1 MLVFLPTFKLQRKL
15 EMSVIPTI
23 LLLHLNQR
31 LLHLNQRNQQ
41 NQQNHQKYVLEAVAI
56 RTMPMTNFAMM
67 ITIIVGVNGT
77 EEVVAD
83 QKLNMIF
90 AKNVNVK
97 IPIPNLKVK
106 LREKHKVCKSFG
118 LFFQGLLG
126 LSNRI
131 LILVLVWVYFV
142 SFISHLF
149 RPNHPLF
156 ICIYQTSSILRIGV
170 PIVRFINSFM
180 VFFGNYDNKFE
191 SLFKQ

>member
-1 MLVFLPTFKLQRKL
+1 MSSYLFKIQRKL
-15 EMSVIPTI
+15 EMSVKPII
-23 LLLHLNQR
+23 YLLHLNQR

-41 NQQNHQKYVLEAVAI
+41 NHQKNVLEAVAI
-56 RTMPMTNFAMM
+56 RTMPMTNFVMM
-67 ITIIVGVNGT
+67 ITIIVGVNGM

-118 LFFQGLLG
+118 LFFQGVLG

-149 RPNHPLF
+149 GPNHPLF
-156 ICIYQTSSILRIGV
+156 ICIYQTSSILR
-170 PIVRFINSFM
+170 FFD

-191 SLFKQ
+191 SLFKL

>member
-1 MLVFLPTFKLQRKL
+1 
-15 EMSVIPTI
+15 MSVIPAI
-23 LLLHLNQR
+23 HLLHLNQR
-31 LLHLNQRNQQ
+31 LVHLNQR
-41 NQQNHQKYVLEAVAI
+41 NHQKYVLEAVAI
-56 RTMPMTNFAMM
+56 RTMPMTNFVMM

-97 IPIPNLKVK
+97 IPIPNSKVK
-106 LREKHKVCKSFG
+106 LRGKHKVCKSFG
-118 LFFQGLLG
+118 LFFLG
-126 LSNRI
+126 FAWVEYRI
-131 LILVLVWVYFV
+131 LILVLFWVYFV

-149 RPNHPLF
+149 GPNHPLF
-156 ICIYQTSSILRIGV
+156 ICIYQTSSILR
-170 PIVRFINSFM
+170 FFD